1 MLNICSLFQKFF
13 GFIKSIQKKTYRTCM
28 IIVSGMALV
37 SVICLSAKDFG
48 GSGKNKTTGN
58 ADKKLSA
65 TESDT
70 EDDDTDANAVVQ
82 NLLFSY
88 GSTNGD
94 ENSKELLAYKSI
106 SEIINKNGKT
116 LEELPTASIVPV
128 STELLGE
135 KQNTSEESLAILKK
149 DEAKAETTSEVRKE
163 TNGEAQTELQTETQT
178 EMQTELKT
186 EPQTELQIE
195 TEEQVSYSPVNIEIS
210 DTDYYWLIRI
220 VEAEAGD
227 QDEIGRILVANVIF
241 NRVKSERF
249 PTTVKSVIFQNNGK
263 TYQFE
268 PVKNGRIYD
277 VTPSETTINC
287 VNRAINGEDY
297 SNGALFFTM
306 KTSSG
311 SWFNTSLTL
320 LFVHGDHYFYT
331 Y

>member
-13 GFIKSIQKKTYRTCM
+13 GFIKNIQKKTYRTCM
-28 IIVSGMALV
+28 VIVSGIMLV

-48 GSGKNKTTGN
+48 GSGKNKTMGN
-58 ADKKLSA
+58 AENKVSTLS
-65 TESDT
+65 ESDT

-88 GSTNGD
+88 GNTGED
-94 ENSKELLAYKSI
+94 ENSKELLAYNRI
-106 SEIINKNGKT
+106 SQIVNKGDKK
-116 LEELPTASIVPV
+116 LENLPSASIVPV

-135 KQNTSEESLAILKK
+135 QQESSNETTKTSETENQT
-149 DEAKAETTSEVRKE
+149 EAENET
-163 TNGEAQTELQTETQT
+163 EAQTEAVEETTVTETQT
-178 EMQTELKT
+178 E
-186 EPQTELQIE
+186 PQTEVVTEAEPE
-195 TEEQVSYSPVNIEIS
+195 TVEQVINTPIDIELS
-210 DTDYYWLIRI
+210 DSDYYWLIRI

-227 QDEIGRILVANVIF
+227 QDEIGRIMVANVIF
-241 NRVKSERF
+241 NRVKSGNF
-249 PTTVKSVIFQNNGK
+249 PSTVKSVIFQNNGR

-268 PVKNGRIYD
+268 PVKNERIYD

-287 VNRAINGEDY
+287 VDRAISGEDY
-297 SNGALFFTM
+297 SQGALFFTM
-306 KTSSG
+306 KTSSR

>member
-28 IIVSGMALV
+28 VIVSGIMLV

-48 GSGKNKTTGN
+48 GSGKNKAMGN
-58 ADKKLSA
+58 AESKVSTLS
-65 TESDT
+65 ESDT

-88 GSTNGD
+88 GNTGED
-94 ENSKELLAYKSI
+94 ENSKELLAYNRI
-106 SEIINKNGKT
+106 SQIVNKGDKKF
-116 LEELPTASIVPV
+116 EKLPSASIVPV

-135 KQNTSEESLAILKK
+135 QQESSNETTKTSET
-149 DEAKAETTSEVRKE
+149 DNQTEAENKT
-163 TNGEAQTELQTETQT
+163 EAQTEAVEETTVTENVTETQP
-178 EMQTELKT
+178 
-186 EPQTELQIE
+186 EPQTEAVTEAEPE
-195 TEEQVSYSPVNIEIS
+195 TVEQVINTPIDIELS
-210 DTDYYWLIRI
+210 DSDYYWLIRI

-227 QDEIGRILVANVIF
+227 QDEIGRIMVANVIF
-241 NRVKSERF
+241 NRVKSGKF
-249 PTTVKSVIFQNNGK
+249 PSTVKSVIFQNNGR

-268 PVKNGRIYD
+268 PVKNERIYD

-287 VNRAINGEDY
+287 VDRAISGEDY
-297 SNGALFFTM
+297 SRGALFFTM
-306 KTSSG
+306 KTSSR

>member
-13 GFIKSIQKKTYRTCM
+13 GFIKNIQKKTYRTCM
-28 IIVSGMALV
+28 VIVSGIMLV

-48 GSGKNKTTGN
+48 GSGKNKTMGN
-58 ADKKLSA
+58 AESKVSTLS
-65 TESDT
+65 ESDT

-88 GSTNGD
+88 GNTGED
-94 ENSKELLAYKSI
+94 ENSKELLAYNRI
-106 SEIINKNGKT
+106 SQIVNKGDKK
-116 LEELPTASIVPV
+116 LENLPSASIVPV

-135 KQNTSEESLAILKK
+135 QQESSNETTKTSETENQT
-149 DEAKAETTSEVRKE
+149 EAENETE
-163 TNGEAQTELQTETQT
+163 TEAQTEAVEEATVTETQT
-178 EMQTELKT
+178 E
-186 EPQTELQIE
+186 PQTEVVTEAEPE
-195 TEEQVSYSPVNIEIS
+195 TVEQVINTPIDIELS
-210 DTDYYWLIRI
+210 DSDYYWLIRI

-227 QDEIGRILVANVIF
+227 QDEIGRIMVANVIF
-241 NRVKSERF
+241 NRVKSGNF
-249 PTTVKSVIFQNNGK
+249 PSTVKSVIFQNNGR

-268 PVKNGRIYD
+268 PVKNERIYD

-287 VNRAINGEDY
+287 VDRAISGEDY
-297 SNGALFFTM
+297 SQGALFFTM
-306 KTSSG
+306 KTSSR

>member
-1 MLNICSLFQKFF
+1 MV
-13 GFIKSIQKKTYRTCM
+13 
-28 IIVSGMALV
+28 IVSGMALV

-58 ADKKLSA
+58 ADKKLSV

-88 GSTNGD
+88 GSTSED

-106 SEIINKNGKT
+106 SEMISKNGRT

-135 KQNTSEESLAILKK
+135 KQHISEENSVDYKK
-149 DEAKAETTSEVRKE
+149 DEVNAETTSEVGKE
-163 TNGEAQTELQTETQT
+163 TNGESQTQMHTEAQTEIQTEQ
-178 EMQTELKT
+178 KT
-186 EPQTELQIE
+186 EPQTDIQIE
-195 TEEQVSYSPVNIEIS
+195 TENQVMYSPIDIEIS

-241 NRVKSERF
+241 NRIKSGKF

-268 PVKNGRIYD
+268 PVKNERIYD

-287 VNRAINGEDY
+287 VDRAINGEDY